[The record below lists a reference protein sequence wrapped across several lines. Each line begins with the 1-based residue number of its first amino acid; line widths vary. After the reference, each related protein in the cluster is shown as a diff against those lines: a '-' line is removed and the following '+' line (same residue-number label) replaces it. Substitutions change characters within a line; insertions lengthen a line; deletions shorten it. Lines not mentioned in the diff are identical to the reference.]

1 MLKNL
6 IRYLTHLFRLMKKKL
21 VFIGNYGNRN
31 IGDDAILHV
40 LSRRYQ
46 KKFPDYK
53 QYVFARYYP
62 NDIRRISIATPLDL
76 SLKSIFWVLCNCD
89 VIVIGG
95 GGIFSG
101 YTGPK
106 AKFIPFLG
114 IVSKILGK
122 KVIYES
128 IGLYSTADY
137 FQRYSVL
144 LSMLLADEI
153 SVRDIASLQS
163 VIPIM
168 KLKKIKLVAD
178 PGYSI
183 RPISIKQ
190 VKEILRKEDIKISNH
205 KVIGISVKRGKNNT
219 TNAKI
224 IFELVKVINWIVA
237 KRNYT
242 VLLIPFCNDRI
253 QYTEKDLEFSLEIL
267 SKIKKQS
274 CIFCLKNYYTP
285 QEIAGVLKLCD
296 VFVGMRYHSLVFA
309 YTLGIPLIP
318 ISYEEK
324 CMDFVKKHHYPYIEA
339 DSFTYK
345 DINVEIKNFLD
356 INE

>member
-1 MLKNL
+1 
-6 IRYLTHLFRLMKKKL
+6 MKKKL

-31 IGDDAILHV
+31 IGDDAILQV

-53 QYVFARYYP
+53 QYTLVRHYSY
-62 NDIRRISIATPLDL
+62 DVGKISIASPLDL
-76 SLKSIFWVLCNCD
+76 SLKSIIWVLCNCE

-128 IGLYSTADY
+128 IGLYSTAGY

-153 SVRDIASLQS
+153 SVRDGLSLQS

-168 KLKKIKLVAD
+168 KLKNIKLVTD

-183 RPISIKQ
+183 RPISIKR
-190 VKEILRKEDIKISNH
+190 VKEILRKEDIKTSNH
-205 KVIGISVKRGKNNT
+205 RVIGISVKRVKSNI
-219 TNAKI
+219 TNSKI
-224 IFELVKVINWIVA
+224 IFELVKVIDWIVA

-267 SKIKKQS
+267 SKIKEQS
-274 CIFCLKNYYTP
+274 CVFCLKNYYTP
-285 QEIAGVLKLCD
+285 QEIAGVMKLCN
-296 VFVGMRYHSLVFA
+296 VFIGMRYHSLVFA
-309 YTLGIPLIP
+309 HSLGIPLIP

-324 CMDFVKKHHYPYIEA
+324 CLDYIKKNNHTVITT
-339 DSFTYK
+339 DSISHK
-345 DINVEIKNFLD
+345 DIILGIKRL
-356 INE
+356 ETKYLKR